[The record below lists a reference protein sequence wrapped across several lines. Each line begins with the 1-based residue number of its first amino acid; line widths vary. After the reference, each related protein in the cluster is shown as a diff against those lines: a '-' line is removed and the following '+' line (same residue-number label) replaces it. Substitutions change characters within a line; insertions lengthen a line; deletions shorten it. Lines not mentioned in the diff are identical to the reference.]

1 MILFKMVSV
10 QSQLYKG
17 PTKMMEEM
25 NEDFGGCIFTDHE
38 VKSGL
43 KQKKKLGAFIH
54 SLLFHYLKKNSQ
66 INYTFVSDD
75 FLLSMNQTHLNH
87 DTYTDIITFDLST
100 KKSDIIIG
108 DIYISIDRVIEN
120 AKSLKIARQ
129 VELLRVIL
137 HGALHL
143 SGFGDK
149 TKKES
154 EKMRNLEDEWMM
166 KYQELQ

>member
-1 MILFKMVSV
+1 MVSA
-10 QSQLYKG
+10 QSQQYKVA
-17 PTKMMEEM
+17 TKIMEEM
-25 NEDFGGCIFTDHE
+25 NEEFGGCIFTDHE

-43 KQKKKLGAFIH
+43 KQKKKLSAFIH

-66 INYTFVSDD
+66 INYTFVSDE

-87 DTYTDIITFDLST
+87 DTYTDIITFDLSE
-100 KKSDIIIG
+100 KKSPIVIG
-108 DIYISIDRVIEN
+108 DIYISIDRVLEN
-120 AKSLKIARQ
+120 AKTLKTSKQ
-129 VELLRVIL
+129 DELLRVIL

-154 EKMRNLEDEWMM
+154 EKMRQLEDEWMM
-166 KYQELQ
+166 KYKELT

>member
-1 MILFKMVSV
+1 MK
-10 QSQLYKG
+10 K
-17 PTKMMEEM
+17 EM
-25 NEDFGGCIFTDHE
+25 NEIVGTCTFNDHE
-38 VKSGL
+38 IKSGL
-43 KQKKKLGAFIH
+43 RQKKKLGGFINH
-54 SLLFHYLKKNSQ
+54 LIDHYLKKPSE
-66 INYTFVSDD
+66 ISYTFVNDD

-87 DTYTDIITFDLST
+87 DTYTDIITFDLSE
-100 KKSDIIIG
+100 KKSPFVIG

-120 AKSLKIARQ
+120 AKSLKASKQ
-129 VELLRVIL
+129 DELLRVIL

-154 EKMRNLEDEWMM
+154 EKMRNLEDEWMK